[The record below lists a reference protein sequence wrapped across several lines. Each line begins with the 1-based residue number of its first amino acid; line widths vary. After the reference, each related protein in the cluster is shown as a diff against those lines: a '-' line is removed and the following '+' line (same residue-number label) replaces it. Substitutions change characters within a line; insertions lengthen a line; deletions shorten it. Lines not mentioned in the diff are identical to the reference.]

1 MFSTFTIKTNFKIL
15 TYLKFNIP
23 LKNIISLKD
32 NFDFKYDNKKG
43 IVF

>member
-1 MFSTFTIKTNFKIL
+1 MFSTFAIKTNFKVL
-15 TYLKFNIP
+15 TNLKFNIP

-32 NFDFKYDNKKG
+32 NFGFKYVNKKG